1 MDKKYLLLNYLDCN
15 ETYKSIIHNEI
26 YHIGLDYSDQVIKKF
41 SDSKQGCL
49 SQFVF
54 LFLNS
59 HLIGYMFIMKD
70 ANKDKYDHSCLAR
83 HNADELSKDEALLL
97 LEEGIKVCTVC
108 HAKHLKNCFIN
119 ELKLLLK

>member
-1 MDKKYLLLNYLDCN
+1 MDKKYLVLNYLDCN

-26 YHIGLDYSDQVIKKF
+26 YHMGLDYSDQVIKKF

-49 SQFVF
+49 PQFVF

-70 ANKDKYDHSCLAR
+70 AYIDHHNHSYLAR
-83 HNADELSKDEALLL
+83 HNSDELSKDEALLL
-97 LEEGIKVCTVC
+97 LEEGIKVCTIC

-119 ELKLLLK
+119 ELKLLL